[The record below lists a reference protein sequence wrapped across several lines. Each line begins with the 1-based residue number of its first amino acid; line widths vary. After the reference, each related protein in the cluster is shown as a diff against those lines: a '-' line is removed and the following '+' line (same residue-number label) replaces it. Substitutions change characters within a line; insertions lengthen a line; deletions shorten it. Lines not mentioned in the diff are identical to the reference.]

1 MDWKVSWFYFAHWV
15 FSIASF
21 ELSAPVGTDDFSDQG
36 FEDFAARYMIDLS
49 IKLMSYAAH

>member
-1 MDWKVSWFYFAHWV
+1 MVSFCSLV

-49 IKLMSYAAH
+49 IKLVSYAAH